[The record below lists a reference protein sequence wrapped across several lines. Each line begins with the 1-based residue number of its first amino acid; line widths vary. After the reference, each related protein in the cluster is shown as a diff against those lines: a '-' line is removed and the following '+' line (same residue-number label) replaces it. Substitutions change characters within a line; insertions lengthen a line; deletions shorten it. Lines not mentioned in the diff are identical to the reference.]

1 MLKKKAKHCY
11 SVKESIASSLNI
23 LSALFAWISASPI
36 IASLLGLVMFGV
48 LLFFST
54 YFIEWYYNR
63 KRSLEMIF
71 LKVMVPKAEGKD
83 EKDSEGEQFGS
94 SKDFVK
100 QIGVMTQCL
109 ESLHSYAS
117 ARYWSRYFAGQDFF
131 SLETVSQ
138 NGQIFFYVV
147 IPFKMKSLF
156 QKTLTSF
163 YSNAL
168 VEEVPEYNLF
178 KAGNQASAK
187 VARLVSTFALPI
199 KTYQHTNTE
208 PMNAILNA
216 MSKLKPDETAAMQ
229 IVIRPEEGGWQDKC
243 KAMAEEMY
251 EDKKGGGFLSY
262 LNPLSWIRM
271 IVRIFAVGTDDKL
284 NDPSAQSNARTTPQ
298 VEEAVKAIGE
308 KASHNG
314 WRTVIRLV
322 ATAPTKGKA
331 EDIVGVIA
339 GAFGQFTGPA
349 INSFT
354 FSLYYSERLA
364 LLNFIARSL
373 WRNWTTR
380 LRRNPMILSSEEIAS
395 LWHVPSATYNNVPS
409 VAWQRFK
416 IAPPPDNMPITGDIT
431 LGYNMY
437 RGERTDVHMQLDDRF
452 RHLYL
457 IGQTGTGKSVF
468 LDSLIKQDIRN
479 GKGLC
484 VVDPHGDLVED
495 ALGWVPRERADDVI
509 IFDPADTERPVGVN
523 MLEADTPEE
532 RDFIAL
538 EAMNMMIGMFG
549 NEIFGP
555 RIQDYFRNGC
565 LTLMEDPQG
574 GALTDIVRLF
584 TDEPWQQEKVK
595 HVKNPIVKSFWVNQ
609 MANTGEREKKEMIP
623 YFAAKFGCFITN
635 SLMRNIIGQTKSAF
649 RFDEAMDNNKI
660 LLVKLAK
667 GLVGDI
673 NANLLGMI
681 FVNKIQVAA
690 MKRQKIADKSLRN
703 PFFLYVDEFQNF
715 ITDSFE
721 SILSEARKYKL
732 GLVIAHQYIDQL
744 IKDGKDEKIKNA
756 VFGNVGTMMN
766 LKIGAKDAE
775 YIAKEMGPTFT
786 ETDVINLEGFNACI
800 KLNLNNQITRPFS
813 MKTIKWWEETPEDT
827 RDTEVAEA
835 LVQLSRLKY
844 GRDKEFVS
852 REIIR
857 RIGAAVGP
865 DTGPNSNPLGI

>member
-1 MLKKKAKHCY
+1 
-11 SVKESIASSLNI
+11 
-23 LSALFAWISASPI
+23 
-36 IASLLGLVMFGV
+36 
-48 LLFFST
+48 
-54 YFIEWYYNR
+54 
-63 KRSLEMIF
+63 MIF
-71 LKVMVPKAEGKD
+71 LKVMVPKLEGKED
-83 EKDSEGEQFGS
+83 KDIEGEQFGS
-94 SKDFVK
+94 SKDFTK

-109 ESLHSYAS
+109 ESLHSLAS
-117 ARYWSRYFAGQDFF
+117 SRYWYRYIAGQDFF
-131 SLETVSQ
+131 SLETVSK

-147 IPFKMKSLF
+147 IPFKLKSLF

-163 YSNAL
+163 YPNAL
-168 VEEVPEYNLF
+168 VEEDAEYNIF
-178 KAGNQASAK
+178 RAGNKASAK
-187 VARLVSTFALPI
+187 LMKLSSTYALPI

-208 PMNAILNA
+208 PMNSILNA
-216 MSKLKPDETAAMQ
+216 MSKLKPEETAAMQ
-229 IVIRPEEGGWQDKC
+229 LVIRPEEGGWQEKC
-243 KAMAEEMY
+243 KAVSEEMY
-251 EDKKGGGFLSY
+251 DNKQGGGFMSY
-262 LNPLSWIRM
+262 INPLSWIKTF
-271 IVRIFAVGTDDKL
+271 VKIFAVGTDDKL
-284 NDPSAQSNARTTPQ
+284 NDPSSQPSSRTAPHI
-298 VEEAVKAIGE
+298 EEAVKAIGE

-322 ATAPTKGKA
+322 ATAPTKAKA
-331 EDIVGVIA
+331 DDIVGVIG

-354 FSLYYSERLA
+354 FINYFSERLA
-364 LLNFIARSL
+364 LLNFISRSL
-373 WRNWTTR
+373 WRNWTSR
-380 LRRNPMILSSEEIAS
+380 LGFNPMILSSEEIS
-395 LWHVPSATYNNVPS
+395 SIWHVPSATYNNVPS

-416 IAPPPDNMPITGDIT
+416 IAAPPDNMSPTGDIL
-431 LGYNMY
+431 LGYNMF
-437 RGERTDVHMQLDDRF
+437 RGERTDIHMQLEDRF

-479 GKGLC
+479 GKGIC

-495 ALGWVPRERADDVI
+495 ALGWIPRERADDVI
-509 IFDPADTERPVGVN
+509 VFDPADTERPIGVN

-623 YFAAKFGCFITN
+623 YFSAKFGCFITN

-649 RFDEAMDNNKI
+649 SFDEAMDNNKI

-690 MKRQKIADKSLRN
+690 MKRQMIADKSKRT

-775 YIAKEMGPTFT
+775 YIAKEMGPVFT
-786 ETDVINLEGFNACI
+786 ETDVINLEGFNACL
-800 KLNLNNQITRPFS
+800 KLNMNNQITRPFS
-813 MKTIKWWEETPEDT
+813 LKTIKWWEETPDDT
-827 RDTEVAEA
+827 RNKDVAEA

-857 RIGAAVGP
+857 RIGASVAP
-865 DTGPNSNPLGI
+865 DSGPNSNPLGI